1 MKYHIVTLGCQ
12 MNMSD
17 SERTQPIIESLGYQW
32 TDTEEEADLI
42 GIIACS
48 VRQKAIDKVYSR
60 IHKWNKV
67 KNKRNLIT
75 FLTGCILPDDKKKF
89 LKLFDIVFPMS
100 ELKELPQMIRQY
112 GINTPAGL
120 LQPQALEKV
129 GKKAKDLKLNDH
141 IDEFWNVAPQ
151 YVSSFEAFVPIQNG
165 CDKFCTYCAV
175 PFTRGREISRP
186 SEDIL
191 KEVQTLIDK
200 DYKSITILGQNVN
213 SYGLDKKGKEI
224 SFAELLEKIGEMGLK
239 SGKEFWVYFTSPH
252 PRDMTDDVLEAVAK
266 YPNLGKQIHIPVQA
280 GDDNVLRR
288 MNRKYD
294 IAHYRTIIHSI
305 WRLLPDATVFTDII
319 VGFNKETDEEFQ
331 KTRDVLK
338 EFRFNMAYIAQYSQR
353 PGARAAEWE
362 DDVPVQTK
370 KDRYHQLTDDLTEI
384 VMEENKKLIGKR
396 MRVLVR
402 GTDRKKRNLTGLT
415 EGKINVIIESNDQ
428 SLIGCIINVKIN
440 DILNYSVK
448 GRICQEAT

>member
-1 MKYHIVTLGCQ
+1 

-32 TDTEEEADLI
+32 TDNEEEADLL

-60 IHKWNKV
+60 IHKWNKA
-67 KNKRNLIT
+67 KNHRNLIT
-75 FLTGCILPDDKKKF
+75 FLSGCILPDDKKKF

-120 LQPQALEKV
+120 LQPQSIEEV
-129 GKKAKDLKLNDH
+129 GKKAKELTLNDH
-141 IDEFWNVAPQ
+141 IDEFWNVDPQ

-186 SEDIL
+186 SGDIL

-266 YPNLGKQIHIPVQA
+266 YPHLGKQIHIPVQA
-280 GDDNVLRR
+280 GDDDVLHR

-294 IAHYRTIIHSI
+294 IAHYRTIIDSI
-305 WRLLPDATVFTDII
+305 WRLLPEATVFTDII

-331 KTRDVLK
+331 RTRDVLK

-362 DDVPVQTK
+362 DDVPVQVK
-370 KDRYHQLTDDLTEI
+370 KQRYHQLTDDLTEI
-384 VMEENKKLIGKR
+384 VKAENQKLIGQKK
-396 MRVLVR
+396 RVLVR
-402 GTDRKKRNLTGLT
+402 GTDRLGRNLTGLT
-415 EGKINVIIESNDQ
+415 EGKINVIIESNDE
-428 SLIGCIINVKIN
+428 SLIGSIIDVKIN

-448 GRICQEAT
+448 GRICLKEKPSNQ